1 MCMSTNV
8 KINMHVYDKLR
19 MCMYF
24 WYVNM
29 HVYVYECCTVAGKW
43 LTLFGSMEKKGERVS
58 SASIVAHQRAVE
70 GQHGSRATWHIEVM
84 MLLIALRFPRGE
96 ELFH

>member
-1 MCMSTNV
+1 MSTNV

-43 LTLFGSMEKKGERVS
+43 LTLFGSMEKKGIGFQVQ
-58 SASIVAHQRAVE
+58 VL
-70 GQHGSRATWHIEVM
+70 WHIKE
-84 MLLIALRFPRGE
+84 RWRGNTVQGP
-96 ELFH
+96 LGT

>member
-1 MCMSTNV
+1 
-8 KINMHVYDKLR
+8 MHVYEKLR

-43 LTLFGSMEKKGERVS
+43 LTLFGSMEKKWSGFQVQ
-58 SASIVAHQRAVE
+58 VL
-70 GQHGSRATWHIEVM
+70 WHIKE
-84 MLLIALRFPRGE
+84 RWRGNTVQGP
-96 ELFH
+96 LGT